1 MKRVSE
7 LLGFG
12 LLLVTLSGCYTIVSN
27 SNNVNGDVTNITVI
41 NYPPPPPVIDPI
53 IVLPPSPPPSP
64 PYKERPIVTR
74 PPKERPKWNPANGN
88 RDPIRG
94 LGDRGKNDRT
104 SDTINRNEIKNGS
117 RR

>member
-1 MKRVSE
+1 MKRVSI

-12 LLLVTLSGCYTIVSN
+12 LLLATLSGCYTIVSN

-41 NYPPPPPVIDPI
+41 NYPPPPPIIDPI
-53 IVLPPSPPPSP
+53 IVLPPSP

-74 PPKERPKWNPANGN
+74 PPSERPKWNPTNGN

-104 SDTINRNEIKNGS
+104 SDNINRNGVKNGS
-117 RR
+117 IR